1 VLLTA
6 GEFDSRVDAWH
17 AKKMCAR
24 LQEATSSDEP
34 VLLRME
40 SGGHGLG
47 SSLEQEIDLLTD
59 FYGFLFDRLGL
70 GYR

>member
-1 VLLTA
+1 
-6 GEFDSRVDAWH
+6 
-17 AKKMCAR
+17 MCAR
-24 LQEATSSDEP
+24 LQEATSSGEP
-34 VLLRME
+34 VLLRLE

-59 FYGFLFDRLGL
+59 FYGFLFDRLEL